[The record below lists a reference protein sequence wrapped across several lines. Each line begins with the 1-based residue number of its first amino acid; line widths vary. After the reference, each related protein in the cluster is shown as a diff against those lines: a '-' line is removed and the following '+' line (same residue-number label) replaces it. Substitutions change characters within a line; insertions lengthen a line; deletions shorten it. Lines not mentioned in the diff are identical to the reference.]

1 MERHKLLVE
10 IEIAE
15 PQPPL
20 VMSDRALGRLLR
32 LASSPNVHM
41 ETGSE
46 TGTVTVRSD
55 GTDGTVGYLHSRLA
69 R

>member
-32 LASSPNVHM
+32 LASSLKRPHGD
-41 ETGSE
+41 GSE
-46 TGTVTVRSD
+46 TGTVTVRS
-55 GTDGTVGYLHSRLA
+55 TVLTVLSDTCIPG
-69 R
+69 